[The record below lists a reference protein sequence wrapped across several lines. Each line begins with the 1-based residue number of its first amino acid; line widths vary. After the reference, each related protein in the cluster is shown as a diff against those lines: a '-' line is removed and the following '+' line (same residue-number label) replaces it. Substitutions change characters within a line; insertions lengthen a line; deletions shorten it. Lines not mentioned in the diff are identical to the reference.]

1 MEGNNIAANVAAV
14 VAASEHALVA
24 ASNAPTPA
32 TAPPGYRPL
41 TTVELFVVMN
51 RMAKAATASE
61 REAAEKAYIRFLQY
75 DLPAALPGAASEEA
89 KVPPGAPPGVS
100 TQEDTAL
107 PEAAPKGAEPPG
119 VASHAPTAL
128 LAPPTVQA
136 SQEAADLP
144 AASHEDVI
152 PEANLEKLI
161 HDGEAMEVSLP
172 SRKRPADDDESSE
185 STPSS
190 AHRMPQQ
197 KKKQTAPEGAT
208 EDIEAAEEEED
219 EFVVPKRKHTARA
232 RKLEQVQPL
241 PTANSFESAP
251 IDTEAME
258 EAPRPPKRVAPP
270 PINVL
275 WKDTFRAFLE
285 KFSEGVSAP
294 PKIKSL
300 GREMLRITPANMDD
314 YRATMRAATYLKRP
328 GAADADVERHAQS
341 SKAPA
346 MPQPQKARP
355 QPTRSDSKHPQT
367 PRTSRLPQTSHQ
379 QPSQAPPH
387 PQQAPKTAVRAH
399 CVPPPAPHTKH
410 VSCGYL
416 RESRRLP
423 AAPRP
428 AATSSA
434 STAAP
439 PPRSGKGCEPR
450 RLETVTDHAV
460 AGFQAAFAA
469 ERAALKEELAAVH
482 RQLQQLRDELRANK
496 KKPPAPA
503 AAPAVSRPVGVA
515 VATQTPAAVS
525 RPVGVDVATQ
535 TAAAP
540 PPAAMQEVAPM
551 DTDDVPP
558 RLPPSAV
565 AAASKGAKAPP
576 VSSQAE
582 KPTKKRRIHLPFPDV
597 TNVQVVLKDITA
609 ALKNWSYPYA
619 DQPYPFTP
627 PDQPIPSLPHRPLPL
642 RTYRDAFM
650 EVLTKKEIALLN
662 SHPIFTPSQWDALVD
677 VIDVFLKEEFRSG
690 RRKMD
695 SEALEAMED
704 ITRKHRQV
712 Q

>member
-314 YRATMRAATYLKRP
+314 YRATMKTAKRAKMNRRNAATAVNNTWLATGAATYLKRP

-387 PQQAPKTAVRAH
+387 PQQAPKTA
-399 CVPPPAPHTKH
+399 
-410 VSCGYL
+410 
-416 RESRRLP
+416 
-423 AAPRP
+423 
-428 AATSSA
+428 
-434 STAAP
+434 
-439 PPRSGKGCEPR
+439 
-450 RLETVTDHAV
+450 
-460 AGFQAAFAA
+460 
-469 ERAALKEELAAVH
+469 
-482 RQLQQLRDELRANK
+482 
-496 KKPPAPA
+496 
-503 AAPAVSRPVGVA
+503 
-515 VATQTPAAVS
+515 
-525 RPVGVDVATQ
+525 
-535 TAAAP
+535 
-540 PPAAMQEVAPM
+540 
-551 DTDDVPP
+551 
-558 RLPPSAV
+558 
-565 AAASKGAKAPP
+565 
-576 VSSQAE
+576 
-582 KPTKKRRIHLPFPDV
+582 
-597 TNVQVVLKDITA
+597 
-609 ALKNWSYPYA
+609 
-619 DQPYPFTP
+619 
-627 PDQPIPSLPHRPLPL
+627 
-642 RTYRDAFM
+642 
-650 EVLTKKEIALLN
+650 
-662 SHPIFTPSQWDALVD
+662 
-677 VIDVFLKEEFRSG
+677 
-690 RRKMD
+690 
-695 SEALEAMED
+695 
-704 ITRKHRQV
+704 
-712 Q
+712 

>member
-14 VAASEHALVA
+14 VAASEHALAA
-24 ASNAPTPA
+24 ASNAPIPA

-41 TTVELFVVMN
+41 TPVELFVVMN

-75 DLPAALPGAASEEA
+75 DLAAALPGAASEEA

-144 AASHEDVI
+144 AAPHEDVI

-185 STPSS
+185 NTPSS

-241 PTANSFESAP
+241 PTANSFESAQ
-251 IDTEAME
+251 IDTEATE

-285 KFSEGVSAP
+285 KFSDGVSAP

-314 YRATMRAATYLKRP
+314 YRATMS
-328 GAADADVERHAQS
+328 AADADVERHAQS

-379 QPSQAPPH
+379 QPSQAPHH

-410 VSCGYL
+410 V
-416 RESRRLP
+416 
-423 AAPRP
+423 
-428 AATSSA
+428 
-434 STAAP
+434 
-439 PPRSGKGCEPR
+439 
-450 RLETVTDHAV
+450 
-460 AGFQAAFAA
+460 
-469 ERAALKEELAAVH
+469 
-482 RQLQQLRDELRANK
+482 
-496 KKPPAPA
+496 
-503 AAPAVSRPVGVA
+503 
-515 VATQTPAAVS
+515 
-525 RPVGVDVATQ
+525 
-535 TAAAP
+535 
-540 PPAAMQEVAPM
+540 
-551 DTDDVPP
+551 
-558 RLPPSAV
+558 
-565 AAASKGAKAPP
+565 
-576 VSSQAE
+576 
-582 KPTKKRRIHLPFPDV
+582 
-597 TNVQVVLKDITA
+597 
-609 ALKNWSYPYA
+609 
-619 DQPYPFTP
+619 
-627 PDQPIPSLPHRPLPL
+627 
-642 RTYRDAFM
+642 
-650 EVLTKKEIALLN
+650 
-662 SHPIFTPSQWDALVD
+662 
-677 VIDVFLKEEFRSG
+677 
-690 RRKMD
+690 
-695 SEALEAMED
+695 
-704 ITRKHRQV
+704 
-712 Q
+712 